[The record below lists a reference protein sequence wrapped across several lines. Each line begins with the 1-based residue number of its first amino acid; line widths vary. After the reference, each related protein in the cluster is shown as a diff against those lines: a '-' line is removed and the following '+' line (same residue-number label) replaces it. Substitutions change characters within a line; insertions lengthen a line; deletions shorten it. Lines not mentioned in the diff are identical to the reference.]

1 MSLMNLNSGRAHN
14 NKNSRR
20 TKAIPAVATHMA
32 GIIVALALISG
43 LVLVSGSYYQP
54 AIAQQQN
61 MTGTTGTATG
71 GSSTGGGSTPSSS
84 ACAPT
89 QTGVGGGTQ
98 SNMTASPTNSSPS
111 ASSLT
116 GGTTTGGG
124 STANSG
130 VGTFGGGGGSSP
142 GPGIG
147 SNSSTG

>member
-71 GSSTGGGSTPSSS
+71 GSSTGGGGSTPSSS
-84 ACAPT
+84 ACTPT
-89 QTGVGGGTQ
+89 ETGVGGGTQ

-124 STANSG
+124 STANS
-130 VGTFGGGGGSSP
+130 
-142 GPGIG
+142 
-147 SNSSTG
+147 